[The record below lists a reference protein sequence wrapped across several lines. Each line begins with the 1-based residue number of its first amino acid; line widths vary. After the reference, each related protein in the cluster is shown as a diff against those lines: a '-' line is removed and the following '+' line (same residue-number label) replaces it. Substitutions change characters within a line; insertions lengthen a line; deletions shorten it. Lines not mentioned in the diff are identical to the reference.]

1 MAKRLPALT
10 ARDKTSVRK
19 TAREL
24 RAAYDRGEED
34 SLSETVV
41 ISSGYADVEIYP
53 DDEDTAYVVRHGVTT
68 SVPMSARR
76 KTRKRKVLHW
86 SEYQSNHVPMT
97 DAEFNRQADV
107 YYAKTGVRLHRNP
120 SRKRVP
126 SKRVANP
133 TKKSTSLDAFTRA
146 YIEAA
151 LFSSSDDDG
160 RPLERNYS
168 AKDILGATLAEMKRD
183 CAAFQRENRHDLAEG
198 TATQG
203 GHDFWLTRNREG
215 AGFWDGDWPEP
226 AASNLTKSA
235 HFYGSYDLYV
245 SRGKIRH

>member
-53 DDEDTAYVVRHGVTT
+53 DDEGTAYVVRHGVTT

-126 SKRVANP
+126 SKRVNP
-133 TKKSTSLDAFTRA
+133 AMHLPPRPSDRASHVAWDSYMEKVDAMPVSFAGQPA
-146 YIEAA
+146 YVRDLWNLTAMG
-151 LFSSSDDDG
+151 FGNVSSDGTVVEFARKYHDDVWRKHPALKGKSVARIRLHEDGMVTPMRSVKVSNPARKRAPKG
-160 RPLERNYS
+160 R
-168 AKDILGATLAEMKRD
+168 
-183 CAAFQRENRHDLAEG
+183 
-198 TATQG
+198 
-203 GHDFWLTRNREG
+203 
-215 AGFWDGDWPEP
+215 
-226 AASNLTKSA
+226 
-235 HFYGSYDLYV
+235 
-245 SRGKIRH
+245 

>member
-1 MAKRLPALT
+1 MIRLS
-10 ARDKTSVRK
+10 DKER
-19 TAREL
+19 AAL
-24 RAAYDRGEED
+24 RAYAARHGRTWKNHLLVARREGK
-34 SLSETVV
+34 LQSETL
-41 ISSGYADVEIYP
+41 YALIP
-53 DDEDTAYVVRHGVTT
+53 RVT
-68 SVPMSARR
+68 PKQILALKAADLREENPGRKSARR
-76 KTRKRKVLHW
+76 
-86 SEYQSNHVPMT
+86 
-97 DAEFNRQADV
+97 A
-107 YYAKTGVRLHRNP
+107 NP
-120 SRKRVP
+120 SPAKG
-126 SKRVANP
+126 SM
-133 TKKSTSLDAFTRA
+133 DAFTRA

>member
-1 MAKRLPALT
+1 MAKRYSGRAVVTVVYEDRGDAYKASVSVGGKVKWRGRVGAPRSGGGS
-10 ARDKTSVRK
+10 RDGVV
-19 TAREL
+19 AYDNAA
-24 RAAYDRGEED
+24 RAALSFAMDDRKID
-34 SLSETVV
+34 
-41 ISSGYADVEIYP
+41 
-53 DDEDTAYVVRHGVTT
+53 DDEVAFGEHGIHVGR
-68 SVPMSARR
+68 SAASKHPKQANPRR
-76 KTRKRKVLHW
+76 KARARK
-86 SEYQSNHVPMT
+86 
-97 DAEFNRQADV
+97 
-107 YYAKTGVRLHRNP
+107 
-120 SRKRVP
+120 
-126 SKRVANP
+126 VANP
-133 TKKSTSLDAFTRA
+133 AKKSTSLDAFTRA

>member
-1 MAKRLPALT
+1 MAKRYSGKAVITVLYQDRGDYKATVAIGKRNVWSGRIGAPASGFGRGIAYDSPT
-10 ARDKTSVRK
+10 
-19 TAREL
+19 
-24 RAAYDRGEED
+24 AYDRTA
-34 SLSETVV
+34 SAALSF
-41 ISSGYADVEIYP
+41 A
-53 DDEDTAYVVRHGVTT
+53 DDETGDVSDAASPDAQGSDWHIGRSLATKY
-68 SVPMSARR
+68 PKQENPRR
-76 KTRKRKVLHW
+76 KARAR
-86 SEYQSNHVPMT
+86 
-97 DAEFNRQADV
+97 
-107 YYAKTGVRLHRNP
+107 
-120 SRKRVP
+120 
-126 SKRVANP
+126 RVANP
-133 TKKSTSLDAFTRA
+133 AKKSTSIDAFTRA

-151 LFSSSDDDG
+151 LFTSSDDDG

-235 HFYGSYDLYV
+235 HFYGSCDLYV